1 MEAANMTTLVT
12 GAGGLIGGRMVAE
25 LRRQGQSVRALVR
38 REEQAAPLRQLGV
51 EVFVGDVRD
60 REVVDSAAR
69 GVDVVHQCAAATG
82 PKWTK
87 QEVYDVNLGGVRNVL
102 EAMRSNGKGRMVYL
116 SSINVLGIRHFSDA
130 SEDMP
135 TRRENEPHS
144 DVKIDAEQLC
154 LDYYRRHGVDV
165 TILRPGLVY
174 GPGERH
180 VPKILDKIKRGK
192 FAFIGSRDH
201 VIPMVHLD
209 DQIEAM
215 HLAATKPG
223 ASGRIYHVTDGG
235 RTTIGQLADY
245 LAELSGSPEPPK
257 VLPYIV
263 PRAVCFAF
271 CALRKLHL
279 VKGPG
284 PITRVGLRFL
294 ACSRHVSIGRARE
307 ELGYRPQ
314 IGFREGI
321 AATVR
326 WIEEHHDENGISAR
340 RAA

>member
-1 MEAANMTTLVT
+1 MTTLVT
-12 GAGGLIGGRMVAE
+12 GAGGLIGGRMVAT
-25 LRRQGQSVRALVR
+25 LREQGQPVRALVR
-38 REEQAAPLRQLGV
+38 REEQAAPLRQLGA

-69 GVDVVHQCAAATG
+69 DVDVVHQCAAATG

-116 SSINVLGIRHFSDA
+116 SSINVLGIRHFDQA
-130 SEDMP
+130 AEDVP

-144 DVKIDAEQLC
+144 DVKIDAEELC
-154 LDYYRRHGVDV
+154 LEYHRRHRVDV

-180 VPKILDKIKRGK
+180 VPKILDAIERGK

-201 VIPMVHLD
+201 VIPMVYLD
-209 DQIEAM
+209 DQIRAM
-215 HLAATKPG
+215 QLAAERPE
-223 ASGRIYHVTDGG
+223 ASGRVYHVTDGE
-235 RTTIGQLADY
+235 RTTIGRLADY
-245 LAELSGSPEPPK
+245 LAELSGSPKPEK
-257 VLPYIV
+257 VLPYLV

-271 CALRKLHL
+271 CALRKLRL

-294 ACSRHVSIGRARE
+294 GCSRHVDISRARE
-307 ELGYRPQ
+307 ELGYLPRT
-314 IGFREGI
+314 GFREGI
-321 AATVR
+321 AATLR
-326 WIEEHHDENGISAR
+326 WIEEQREEGSERLDNRVS
-340 RAA
+340 